1 MSLLLWVCVH
11 VHVLYIYVHV
21 HVHVDV
27 TAVIMSQCILMCFCF
42 CLKSQDVRLLLT
54 KFMLLVGEDRLK
66 EYVDVGV
73 EMLLFFFRQYY
84 DIKDIRG
91 TYHHNSALHF
101 FSYISL

>member
-1 MSLLLWVCVH
+1 MTH
-11 VHVLYIYVHV
+11 
-21 HVHVDV
+21 
-27 TAVIMSQCILMCFCF
+27 CILMCHCF

-54 KFMLLVGEDRLK
+54 KFMLLVGEDRVK

-91 TYHHNSALHF
+91 NF
-101 FSYISL
+101 